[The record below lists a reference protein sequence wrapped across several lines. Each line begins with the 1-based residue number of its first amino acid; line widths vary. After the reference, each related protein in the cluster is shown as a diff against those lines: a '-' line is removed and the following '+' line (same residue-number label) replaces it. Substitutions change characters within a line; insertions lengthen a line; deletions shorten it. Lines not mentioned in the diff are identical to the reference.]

1 MDKESSVAKI
11 NNLPKKRCNI
21 LERSFKVSEELRKIN
36 TDIKEYIKYQD
47 TLFELGEISR
57 EEYISNISSIITLV
71 ACEELL
77 VNIKRDAT
85 NAINNKQGIVP
96 KISKEQNASTES
108 HTRKEDLYSP
118 ACLEEKDLED
128 LVNGVSRYISIENS
142 LKLKGNNYLSRIL
155 QFITKEYTV
164 EEKFKEFSYSLGD
177 INYFDL
183 KLIVDFYKKNI
194 EEEEWQKLKGNNN
207 LEKVIEH
214 LHGV

>member
-1 MDKESSVAKI
+1 MKKVS
-11 NNLPKKRCNI
+11 NLPKKKYSI
-21 LERSFKVSEELRKIN
+21 LERSFKVSEELRKMN
-36 TDIKEYIKYQD
+36 TDIREYIKYQD
-47 TLFELGEISR
+47 DLFELGEISR
-57 EEYISNISSIITLV
+57 EEYIINISSILTLGD
-71 ACEELL
+71 CEELL

-85 NAINNKQGIVP
+85 SAINNKRGRVS
-96 KISKEQNASTES
+96 KVSKEQNARTES

-155 QFITKEYTV
+155 QFITKEYIV

-183 KLIVDFYKKNI
+183 KLVVEFYKENI
-194 EEEEWQKLKGNNN
+194 EEEEWQKLKGDNN
-207 LEKVIEH
+207 LEKVIEY